1 MLWNAATHG
10 LSIPRDGGDKAAGTA
25 KRRAQPSGTGFA
37 SRGAHG
43 VLLPKRRVFLE
54 RRCLP
59 RMIRARDATCWVFL
73 ERRGLPCACRRRGRR
88 TKGFLGA
95 SGPLGRSVFWASAQ
109 PCSRRFC
116 RALGGTRDGMAEQR
130 RRSGDAAQGHRRTT
144 AKPVCRTAKARG
156 QSRGLESARAER
168 SASLA
173 MRRRLVAPR
182 AVLLQLKTIR
192 RIATVLLRDVVAL
205 LAVLA
210 GEGDL
215 GANILRLASHFLTPL
230 VLSTKR
236 GPLRDRSGGGA

>member
-1 MLWNAATHG
+1 MRGTRPAGFSWSAGGSLVRVA
-10 LSIPRDGGDKAAGTA
+10 DGV
-25 KRRAQPSGTGFA
+25 
-37 SRGAHG
+37 GA
-43 VLLPKRRVFLE
+43 RRVFLE
-54 RRCLP
+54 RRAPLG
-59 RMIRARDATCWVFL
+59 AASS
-73 ERRGLPCACRRRGRR
+73 GRRRNPVADA
-88 TKGFLGA
+88 FD
-95 SGPLGRSVFWASAQ
+95 
-109 PCSRRFC
+109 
-116 RALGGTRDGMAEQR
+116 RALGGIREGTDGMAEQR
-130 RRSGDAAQGHRRTT
+130 REDGDAAQGHRRTT
-144 AKPVCRTAKARG
+144 AKPVYWTAKARG

>member
-1 MLWNAATHG
+1 M
-10 LSIPRDGGDKAAGTA
+10 RQ
-25 KRRAQPSGTGFA
+25 AQPNGGHTKRHGVP

-43 VLLPKRRVFLE
+43 VRFLRR
-54 RRCLP
+54 R
-59 RMIRARDATCWVFL
+59 IFL

-88 TKGFLGA
+88 TKGFPGA
-95 SGPLGRSVFWASAQ
+95 PGPLFWHSVFWASAQ
-109 PCSRRFC
+109 PCKPTLLTGPLVELNSRE
-116 RALGGTRDGMAEQR
+116 DGMAEQR
-130 RRSGDAAQGHRRTT
+130 KRDVERKATGARRRSP
-144 AKPVCRTAKARG
+144 PVRTAKARG
-156 QSRGLESARAER
+156 QSRGPQSARAER

-210 GEGDL
+210 GKGDL

>member
-1 MLWNAATHG
+1 MRVA
-10 LSIPRDGGDKAAGTA
+10 DGV
-25 KRRAQPSGTGFA
+25 
-37 SRGAHG
+37 GA
-43 VLLPKRRVFLE
+43 RRVFLE
-54 RRCLP
+54 RRAPLG
-59 RMIRARDATCWVFL
+59 AASS
-73 ERRGLPCACRRRGRR
+73 GRRRSPVADA
-88 TKGFLGA
+88 FD
-95 SGPLGRSVFWASAQ
+95 
-109 PCSRRFC
+109 
-116 RALGGTRDGMAEQR
+116 RALGGIREGTDGMAEQR
-130 RRSGDAAQGHRRTT
+130 RKDGDATQGHRRTT
-144 AKPVCRTAKARG
+144 PKPVYWTAKARG

>member
-25 KRRAQPSGTGFA
+25 KRRAQPGGTGFA

-43 VLLPKRRVFLE
+43 VRFLRRRVFLE
-54 RRCLP
+54 RRAPFCH
-59 RMIRARDATCWVFL
+59 
-73 ERRGLPCACRRRGRR
+73 
-88 TKGFLGA
+88 
-95 SGPLGRSVFWASAQ
+95 SVFWASAQ
-109 PCSRRFC
+109 PCKPTLLTGPLVELNSRE
-116 RALGGTRDGMAEQR
+116 DGMAEQR
-130 RRSGDAAQGHRRTT
+130 KRDVERKATGARRRSS
-144 AKPVCRTAKARG
+144 PVRTAKARG
-156 QSRGLESARAER
+156 QSRGPQSARAER

-182 AVLLQLKTIR
+182 TVLLQLKAIR

-205 LAVLA
+205 LALLA

>member
-25 KRRAQPSGTGFA
+25 KRRAQPGGTGFS

-43 VLLPKRRVFLE
+43 VRFLRR
-54 RRCLP
+54 
-59 RMIRARDATCWVFL
+59 RAFL
-73 ERRGLPCACRRRGRR
+73 ERRGPLGAASSGRRRNPVADA
-88 TKGFLGA
+88 FD
-95 SGPLGRSVFWASAQ
+95 
-109 PCSRRFC
+109 
-116 RALGGTRDGMAEQR
+116 RALGGIREGTDDMAEQR
-130 RRSGDAAQGHRRTT
+130 RKDGDATQGHRRTT
-144 AKPVCRTAKARG
+144 PKPVCRTAKARG

>member
-10 LSIPRDGGDKAAGTA
+10 LSIPRDGGAQAAGTA
-25 KRRAQPSGTGFA
+25 KRRAHQAAGTPSGTGFA
-37 SRGAHG
+37 FRGAHG
-43 VLLPKRRVFLE
+43 VRFLRR
-54 RRCLP
+54 R
-59 RMIRARDATCWVFL
+59 VFL

-88 TKGFLGA
+88 TKGFPGA
-95 SGPLGRSVFWASAQ
+95 SGAPLGAAS
-109 PCSRRFC
+109 SGRRRNPVADAFD
-116 RALGGTRDGMAEQR
+116 RALGGIREGTDGMAEQR
-130 RRSGDAAQGHRRTT
+130 REDGDAAQGHRRTT
-144 AKPVCRTAKARG
+144 PKPVYWTAKARG

-210 GEGDL
+210 GKGDL

>member
-1 MLWNAATHG
+1 M
-10 LSIPRDGGDKAAGTA
+10 RQ
-25 KRRAQPSGTGFA
+25 AQPNGGHTK
-37 SRGAHG
+37 RHG
-43 VLLPKRRVFLE
+43 VLLPRHPRGS
-54 RRCLP
+54 LP
-59 RMIRARDATCWVFL
+59 ETPDFPGAP
-73 ERRGLPCACRRRGRR
+73 GLPCACRRRGRR
-88 TKGFLGA
+88 TKGFPGA
-95 SGPLGRSVFWASAQ
+95 PAPLWHSVFWASAQ
-109 PCSRRFC
+109 PCKPTLLTGPLVELNSRE
-116 RALGGTRDGMAEQR
+116 DGMAEQR
-130 RRSGDAAQGHRRTT
+130 KRDVERKATGARRRSP
-144 AKPVCRTAKARG
+144 PVRTAKARG
-156 QSRGLESARAER
+156 QSRGPQSARAER

-210 GEGDL
+210 GKGDL